1 MTSQGSSLQP
11 RSLIIER
18 LVGDSGEAAHVIG
31 TGRSM
36 GERTVPLLQKS
47 LAGEL
52 GAPVTVDLRAVEVSR
67 VPDARAHAGDTFA
80 MTIIASPTSSDAM
93 TLVMDS
99 HAIAVMVCALF
110 GADPDSPVSP
120 IERDLSQI
128 ETDVATMV
136 FQEVAQALNGSGR
149 RSLEL
154 RLPVPRALT
163 GSEAQRRVLRDGA
176 AVRIVYGI
184 STPTDSGTVTVMIPQ
199 RILLATRGIATNANE
214 ADLDENS
221 EWRARF
227 SEEVMRSTIT
237 LEATMPLARLTL
249 ADLASFEE
257 GQIIEIEETAQSQA
271 RLSARD
277 KTLFVCEF
285 GKLGQNYTVRICH
298 SYDAGQDFIDGLMP
312 AGRA

>member
-1 MTSQGSSLQP
+1 MTSPGSPSQT

-36 GERTVPLLQKS
+36 GERALPLLQKS
-47 LAGEL
+47 LASEL

-67 VPDARAHAGDTFA
+67 VPDARAHAGETFA
-80 MTIIASPTSSDAM
+80 LTIIASPTSSDAM
-93 TLVMDS
+93 TLVIDS
-99 HAIAVMVCALF
+99 PAIAVMVCALF
-110 GADPDSPVSP
+110 GGDPDQAVSP

-154 RLPVPRALT
+154 RLPVPRAMS
-163 GSEAQRRVLRDGA
+163 GMEAKRRVLRDGA
-176 AVRIVYGI
+176 AVRIVFGI
-184 STPTDSGTVTVMIPQ
+184 STPTDTGTVTVMIPQ
-199 RILLATRGIATNANE
+199 RILLATRGIAANANE
-214 ADLDENS
+214 ADSVNS
-221 EWRARF
+221 DWRARF
-227 SEEVMRSTIT
+227 SEEVMRSTVT

-249 ADLASFEE
+249 GDIADFEA
-257 GQIIEIEETAQSQA
+257 GQVIEFEETAQSQA

-285 GKLGQNYTVRICH
+285 GKLGQNYTVRIRH
-298 SYDAGQDFIDGLMP
+298 PYDAGQDFIDGLMP
-312 AGRA
+312 G